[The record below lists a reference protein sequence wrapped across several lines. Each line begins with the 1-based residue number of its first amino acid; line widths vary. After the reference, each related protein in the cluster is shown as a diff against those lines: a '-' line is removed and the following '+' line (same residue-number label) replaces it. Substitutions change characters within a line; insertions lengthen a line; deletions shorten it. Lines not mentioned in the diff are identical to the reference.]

1 MTQHESILKQLK
13 RRWMTPLDALKL
25 CGTMK
30 LASRVSE
37 LRRDGVVILDR
48 WVEVNGKR
56 FKAYRVLKG

>member
-1 MTQHESILKQLK
+1 MTQHESIIKELRKA
-13 RRWMTPLDALKL
+13 WITPLDALRL

-37 LRRDGVVILDR
+37 LRRDGVPILDR

-56 FKAYRVLKG
+56 FKAYRIARG

>member
-13 RRWMTPLDALKL
+13 RRWMTPLDALRL

-56 FKAYRVLKG
+56 FKAYRITRG

>member
-56 FKAYRVLKG
+56 FKAYRITRG